1 MGQVNPPEPRDN
13 FVAWSDIAGQMGNV
27 VADYQAQ
34 VADSFRAIIDAPV
47 DDANAGIFKIVA
59 RGAFLG
65 QSRNVTQAE
74 VQKNLID
81 SFKVY
86 GAALA
91 LQAQGLQLSV
101 ADNTNPQNG
110 NSCRAT
116 AEHFGI
122 AASCREDGNGAFRQV
137 VLVDKDGFAQN
148 DIMQTLIDKYGI
160 SQDMATQDA
169 VDCINAG
176 TPDPTG
182 DTVPLD
188 PKTPCL
194 FTLPL
199 QPPAPLF

>member
-1 MGQVNPPEPRDN
+1 
-13 FVAWSDIAGQMGNV
+13 MGNV

-34 VADSFRAIIDAPV
+34 VAASFRAIIDAPV
-47 DDANAGIFKIVA
+47 DDANAGIFKIVS

-65 QSRNVTQAE
+65 ESRNVTQAE

-91 LQAQGLQLSV
+91 LQAQGFQLSV
-101 ADNTNPQNG
+101 ADNTNPDNG
-110 NSCRAT
+110 NSCRDSA
-116 AEHFGI
+116 AHFGV

-137 VLVDKDGFAQN
+137 VLVDKDGFAQS
-148 DIMQTLIDKYGI
+148 DIMQTLIDKYGV

-199 QPPAPLF
+199 QQPPPFP